1 MAGRA
6 ELDRGRGLRAKCKS
20 LGKPTWNHHE
30 RRQNN
35 SVENVFRRFA
45 YFTFVWRII
54 FEEPRISEAQ
64 CLTWELAF
72 WSPWLD
78 WIVFPKLKTTLI
90 LWHHINL
97 LYHASVQLSPLLC
110 LSKVF
115 SLKFG
120 CWNTSCAVYTVVTK
134 KTIRGSKNLMIV
146 GPASLSLF

>member
-35 SVENVFRRFA
+35 SVENVFQRFA
-45 YFTFVWRII
+45 WSFVSFFRKNHNFWRRTSTFVWRII
-54 FEEPRISEAQ
+54 SEEPRISESL

-120 CWNTSCAVYTVVTK
+120 CWNTACAVY
-134 KTIRGSKNLMIV
+134 SCHEKNN
-146 GPASLSLF
+146 